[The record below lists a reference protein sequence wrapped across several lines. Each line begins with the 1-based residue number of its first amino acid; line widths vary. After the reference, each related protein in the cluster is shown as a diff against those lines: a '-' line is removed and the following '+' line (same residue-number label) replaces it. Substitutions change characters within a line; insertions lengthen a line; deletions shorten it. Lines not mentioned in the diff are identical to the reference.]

1 MSGSGTTRMNNF
13 NINELMLFI
22 VGVLGALGGLC
33 VILQKSK
40 CSKISI
46 CGMGCERDV
55 AAVIADERLSM
66 TGHTGT
72 TPKSG
77 QMEKVPDL
85 KNQKKTDLS
94 LVLKDD
100 KLED

>member
-1 MSGSGTTRMNNF
+1 MSESGATRMNNF

-55 AAVIADERLSM
+55 SAVIADERLSM

-77 QMEKVPDL
+77 QMEKVSDL

>member
-1 MSGSGTTRMNNF
+1 MSDTGDTRMEDF

-40 CSKISI
+40 CSKVSF

-55 AAVIADERLSM
+55 SAVIKEEKIKAGLP
-66 TGHTGT
+66 T
-72 TPKSG
+72 TPTPTPVEEAK
-77 QMEKVPDL
+77 QL
-85 KNQKKTDLS
+85 IKK
-94 LVLKDD
+94 KDI
-100 KLED
+100 KLEMKK

>member
-13 NINELMLFI
+13 NINELMLFL

-55 AAVIADERLSM
+55 SAVIADERLSM

-72 TPKSG
+72 TPKAV
-77 QMEKVPDL
+77 QMENIPDL
-85 KNQKKTDLS
+85 KIKKKTDLS

>member
-1 MSGSGTTRMNNF
+1 MSETGDTRMNDF

-40 CSKISI
+40 CSKISF

-55 AAVIADERLSM
+55 SAVIKSAKIQAGLP
-66 TGHTGT
+66 T
-72 TPKSG
+72 TPTPVEETK
-77 QMEKVPDL
+77 KL
-85 KNQKKTDLS
+85 IKN
-94 LVLKDD
+94 KDI
-100 KLED
+100 KLELKK